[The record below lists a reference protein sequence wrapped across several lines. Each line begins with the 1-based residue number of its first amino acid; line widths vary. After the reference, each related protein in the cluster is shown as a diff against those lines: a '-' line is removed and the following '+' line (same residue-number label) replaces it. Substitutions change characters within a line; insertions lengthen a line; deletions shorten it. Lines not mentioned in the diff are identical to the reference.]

1 MRAQEIVFPAKRTAE
16 IREVPVEDPGPGEVQ
31 VRTLA
36 NGICMMEVS
45 LFTGAEPTEFPR
57 RVGHE
62 GIGVVERIGPGV
74 KDVTEGDLVTCF
86 QWRTVQNQSPWATHR
101 LPRRPQD
108 PATWLVEPANCV
120 VTAVRSYDIVPGDRV
135 FVLGAG
141 YMGLLN
147 VQLLGHC
154 PLAELVVADMKPKN
168 LELARRFGATE
179 VIDVSS
185 PEGRDRVADLEKQSP
200 FDLVVEVAGGPAT
213 VDPASRMVRTG
224 GKLAIFAWHH
234 EPRSVD
240 LGLWHMRGIRVMNC
254 APGIGTDRNERSW
267 ERAIRLLDRGVF
279 DMAPLVTHRHP
290 AADVQAA
297 MELAAERPEGYI
309 KGVLDFSD

>member
-1 MRAQEIVFPAKRTAE
+1 MRAQEIIFTAPRTAE
-16 IREVPVEDPGPGEVQ
+16 IREVTVEDPGPGEVQ

-62 GIGVVERIGPGV
+62 GVGVVEKVGPGIR
-74 KDVTEGDLVTCF
+74 DLREGDLVTCF
-86 QWRTVQNQSPWATHR
+86 QWRTVQNQGPWATHR
-101 LPRRPQD
+101 LPRRPAD

-147 VQLLGHC
+147 VQLLRAC
-154 PLAELVVADMKPKN
+154 PLAELVVADVKAKN

-179 VIDVSS
+179 VIDAGT
-185 PEGRDRVADLEKQSP
+185 PEGRERIAALEKEP
-200 FDLVVEVAGGPAT
+200 FDLVVEVAGAPKT
-213 VDPASRMVRTG
+213 VDTASRLVRTG
-224 GKLAIFAWHH
+224 GKLGIFAWHH

-240 LGLWHMRGIRVMNC
+240 LGLWHMRGIRVLNC

-267 ERAIRLLDRGVF
+267 ERAIRLLDRGTF
-279 DMAPLVTHRHP
+279 DMTPLVTHRHP
-290 AADVQAA
+290 ASDVQAA

-309 KGVLDFSD
+309 KGVLTFSE

>member
-1 MRAQEIVFPAKRTAE
+1 MRAQEIIFTAPRGSE
-16 IREVPVEDPGPGEVQ
+16 IREITVADPGPGEVQ

-62 GIGVVERIGPGV
+62 GIGIVEKVGPGV
-74 KDVTEGDLVTCF
+74 KGFQEGEVVTCS
-86 QWRTVQNQSPWATHR
+86 QWCTVQNQSTWATHR
-101 LPRRPQD
+101 LPRRPAD

-147 VQLLGHC
+147 VQLLAAC
-154 PLAELVVADMKPKN
+154 PLAELVVADVKATN
-168 LELARRFGATE
+168 LELAHRFGATE
-179 VIDVSS
+179 VIDASTS
-185 PEGRDRVADLEKQSP
+185 EGRERIATLEKQSP
-200 FDLVVEVAGGPAT
+200 FDLVVEAAGAPTT
-213 VDPASRMVRTG
+213 VEAASRLVRTG
-224 GKLAIFAWHH
+224 GKLGVFAWHH

-240 LGLWHMRGIRVMNC
+240 LGLWHMRGLRVMNC

-267 ERAIRLLDRGVF
+267 ERAIRLLDRGTF
-279 DMAPLVTHRHP
+279 DMGSLITHRHP
-290 AADVQAA
+290 VSDVQSA

-309 KGVLDFSD
+309 KGVLTFSE

>member
-1 MRAQEIVFPAKRTAE
+1 MRAQEIIFTAPRTAE
-16 IREVPVEDPGPGEVQ
+16 IREIAIEDPGPGEVQ

-62 GIGVVERIGPGV
+62 GVGVVEKVGAGV
-74 KDVTEGDLVTCF
+74 KDLREGDLVTSH
-86 QWRTVQNQSPWATHR
+86 QWRTVQNQSPGGTHR
-101 LPRRPQD
+101 LPKRLSD
-108 PATWLVEPANCV
+108 PSTWLVEPANCV

-147 VQLLGHC
+147 VQLLAHC

-179 VIDVSS
+179 VIDIRG
-185 PEGRDRVADLEKQSP
+185 EAGKARLAALEKEP
-200 FDLVVEVAGGPAT
+200 FDLVVEAAGAPTT
-213 VDPASRMVRTG
+213 VDPASRLVRTG
-224 GKLAIFAWHH
+224 GKLGIFAWHH

-240 LGLWHMRGIRVMNC
+240 LGFWHMRGLRVMNC
-254 APGIGTDRNERSW
+254 APGIGADRNERSW

-290 AADVQAA
+290 ASEVQSA

-309 KGVLDFSD
+309 KGVLTFSE